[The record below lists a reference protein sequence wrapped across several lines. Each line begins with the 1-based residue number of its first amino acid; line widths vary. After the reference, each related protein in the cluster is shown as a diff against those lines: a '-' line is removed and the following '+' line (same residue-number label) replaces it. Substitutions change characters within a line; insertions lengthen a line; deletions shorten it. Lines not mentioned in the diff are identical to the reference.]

1 MQTTIH
7 AMNVF
12 VRAVEHNSF
21 VGAARSLLIDPT
33 AVSRTIGALE
43 KELGV
48 LLFARSTRR
57 LKLTQEGARFHRD
70 CAQILQ
76 KFTQATQR
84 FRVDRGVVGGPL
96 KVGMAPGVRR
106 RVLASHSGLSAGV

>member
-1 MQTTIH
+1 MS
-7 AMNVF
+7 MNVF

-48 LLFARSTRR
+48 LAVRAL
-57 LKLTQEGARFHRD
+57 D
-70 CAQILQ
+70 AQ
-76 KFTQATQR
+76 R
-84 FRVDRGVVGGPL
+84 
-96 KVGMAPGVRR
+96 
-106 RVLASHSGLSAGV
+106 